1 MRLKSWEVEA
11 IRDEIRSLDGAAEV
25 YLFGSRVD
33 DKARG
38 GDIDLL
44 VVSQRIGEGDRTRKK
59 GLVADADHFAELRE
73 LRNRIAH
80 EYVPTAVLT
89 IFHEVLEAIP
99 VLLDTVNRVRDY
111 CARYEARGE
120 T

>member
-44 VVSQRIGEGDRTRKK
+44 VVSQRIGEGDRTRLQHRLHRRL
-59 GLVADADHFAELRE
+59 GDQRIDLVIVPDLQRPFAQ
-73 LRNRIAH
+73 
-80 EYVPTAVLT
+80 VVL
-89 IFHEVLEAIP
+89 P
-99 VLLDTVNRVRDY
+99 G
-111 CARYEARGE
+111 ARPL
-120 T
+120 